1 VYLKYIRLSLRC
13 QQFMPYTKLIIHT
26 DGGSRG
32 NPGHAGCG
40 AVLKT
45 PEGELVGEVSHYMGH
60 ATNNQ
65 AEYTAIVLALD
76 KASELGAEELEF
88 RLDSELAVKQLK
100 REYKVRNKD
109 LEKLYVMVYNRV
121 LKFKKVTWHHIR
133 REFNKEADKLAN
145 DAMDRKS

>member
-1 VYLKYIRLSLRC
+1 MEKKIK
-13 QQFMPYTKLIIHT
+13 KLIINT

-45 PEGELVGEVSHYMGH
+45 ADGKIVSEISYYMGQ

-65 AEYTAIVLALD
+65 AEYTAIVKAIERAL
-76 KASELGAEELEF
+76 ELEAEELEF
-88 RLDSELAVKQLK
+88 LLDSELAVKQLN

-109 LEKLYVMVYNRV
+109 LEKLFVLVYNKT
-121 LKFKKVTWHHIR
+121 LKFKKVTFKHVR

-145 DAMDRKS
+145 DAMDRKRN

>member
-1 VYLKYIRLSLRC
+1 
-13 QQFMPYTKLIIHT
+13 MPTNYSKLIINT

-45 PEGELVGEVSHYMGH
+45 PEGQLVSEVSYYIGI

-76 KASELGAEELEF
+76 EALKLGAESLEF
-88 RLDSELAVKQLK
+88 YLDSELAVKQLK

-109 LEKLYVMVYNRV
+109 LEKLFVMVYNKSQQFKRV
-121 LKFKKVTWHHIR
+121 TFTHVR
-133 REFNKEADKLAN
+133 REFNKDADRLAN
-145 DAMDRKS
+145 DAMDRKAN

>member
-1 VYLKYIRLSLRC
+1 MEKKIK
-13 QQFMPYTKLIIHT
+13 KLIINT

-32 NPGHAGCG
+32 NPGIAGCG

-45 PEGELVGEVSHYMGH
+45 ADGKVVSEISYYMGK

-65 AEYTAIVLALD
+65 AEYMAIV
-76 KASELGAEELEF
+76 KAIEKAFELEAEELEF
-88 RLDSELAVKQLK
+88 LLDSELAVKQLN

-109 LEKLYVMVYNRV
+109 LEKLFVLVYNKT
-121 LKFKKVTWHHIR
+121 LKFKKVSFKHVR

-145 DAMDRKS
+145 DAMDRKRN

>member
-1 VYLKYIRLSLRC
+1 MEKRIK
-13 QQFMPYTKLIIHT
+13 KLIINT

-45 PEGELVGEVSHYMGH
+45 ADGKIVSEISYYMGQ

-65 AEYTAIVLALD
+65 AEYTAIVKAIERAL
-76 KASELGAEELEF
+76 ELEAEELEF
-88 RLDSELAVKQLK
+88 LLDSELAVKQLN

-109 LEKLYVMVYNRV
+109 LEKLFVLVYNKT
-121 LKFKKVTWHHIR
+121 LKFKKVTFKHVR

-145 DAMDRKS
+145 DAMDRKRN